1 MPAKRK
7 RRQGTLD
14 SLKRSKAFVTPER
27 EPKKIFHGKRAVPKP
42 PVAATSTVAKKKE
55 TKVLEHQKNLP
66 LAIYQNCK
74 YDRRGQSKTIPKEF
88 FDAALQIEDICII
101 PKDFGRSIKYGP
113 FSGISYEE
121 RLVSSFL
128 SGSIKLKKKKL
139 KMFSNVVQT
148 KAMKT
153 CMKNLSMEYDG
164 DLDNLSIERALYLM
178 DGNMDRSKVLLEE

>member
-27 EPKKIFHGKRAVPKP
+27 EPKKKFHGKQRAVPKSQ
-42 PVAATSTVAKKKE
+42 VTKE

-74 YDRRGQSKTIPKEF
+74 YDRRGQSKTISKEF
-88 FDAALQIEDICII
+88 FDAALQIEDMCII
-101 PKDFGRSIKYGP
+101 PKDFGRSVKYGP

-148 KAMKT
+148 KTMKT

-164 DLDNLSIERALYLM
+164 DLDNISIERALYLM
-178 DGNMDRSKVLLEE
+178 DGNMERSKVLLEE